1 MIGIHGWFGLGRRP
15 EGEAKGGDPPAAGHE
30 PVVAAEHEA
39 RREHDLSLLNDE
51 DGTQEE
57 RLHQLAAEEAR
68 SAAETSIKKLHV
80 LRLGRCPECG
90 EHLRHH
96 LFATVCEA
104 CGWHSY
110 EVPRSGGVT
119 VHLAGGG
126 EITGDCCH
134 AVRNGDLLL
143 LKDGMV
149 IAKIAHSG
157 YSRIAYAWS
166 EGDVNQC
173 RRQIIERLNLSCGWC
188 GDPANP
194 DAGGFHLV
202 HVAFGATQDR
212 YCFCSDAC
220 FEAFRKMYPAR
231 VHRNCYERD
240 CAECDLCTKR
250 YADGSEGM
258 HMLAK
263 DYLTIRKKGSQ

>member
-1 MIGIHGWFGLGRRP
+1 MTNLKGLFGFGRKP
-15 EGEAKGGDPPAAGHE
+15 EGESKAGDVPEHA
-30 PVVAAEHEA
+30 PVVAAEHEEQ
-39 RREHDLSLLNDE
+39 REHDLSLLDDE
-51 DGTQEE
+51 DGAKEL
-57 RLHQLAAEEAR
+57 RLHQQATKEVQ

-90 EHLRHH
+90 EHLRRH
-96 LFATVCEA
+96 LFATICEA
-104 CGWHSY
+104 CGWHSF
-110 EVPRSGGVT
+110 EVPKTGGVI

-126 EITGDCCH
+126 QIVGDCCH

-149 IAKIAHSG
+149 IAKIARSG
-157 YSRIAYAWS
+157 YSRIEYLWS
-166 EGDVNQC
+166 ENDINQR
-173 RRQIIERLNLSCGWC
+173 RRQIIDRLNLTCGWC
-188 GDPANP
+188 NDTANP
-194 DAGGFHLV
+194 DDGGFHLV
-202 HVAFGATQDR
+202 HVALGATQER
-212 YCFCSDAC
+212 YCFCSDPC

-231 VHRNCYERD
+231 VHRDCYERD

-263 DYLTIRKKGSQ
+263 DYLTIRKKAGK